1 MDPEL
6 VEDGRLCIPL
16 YHGTSSLFESSIR
29 AYGLG
34 ALNPLDRYEAQSFL
48 RAVYTL
54 CEEAFESDAEW
65 QSCKFAAKWIANQE
79 SFSDSSNFQH
89 GQTYLTPSR
98 SSAVGYALTNR
109 LGSEF
114 LSQAFRMYR
123 LLQERA
129 ALLLER
135 SSLVKHPFVSVF
147 GVEHVP
153 VLITVKDVPVS
164 SIASEGGDSAEAS
177 LEQLRQF
184 KQFLDLPGIPLNINF
199 RLIRTI
205 LPDSCSIERL
215 DPRVERNPY
224 DW

>member
-1 MDPEL
+1 MDADL

-16 YHGTSSLFESSIR
+16 YHGTSSLFECAIR
-29 AYGLG
+29 AHGLG
-34 ALNPLDRYEAQSFL
+34 ALNPLDLYDVYSFF
-48 RAVYTL
+48 RAVFAL
-54 CEEAFESDAEW
+54 CEQAFENDVEW
-65 QSCKFAAKWIANQE
+65 QSCKFVPKRIANQE
-79 SFSDSSNFQH
+79 SYSDSSNFQH

-109 LGSEF
+109 FGSEF

-129 ALLLER
+129 AELLEI
-135 SSLVKHPFVSVF
+135 SSLVKHPIVSVF

-153 VLITVKDVPVS
+153 ILVTAQNVPMS
-164 SIASEGGDSAEAS
+164 SIASEGGGSPEKTI
-177 LEQLRQF
+177 EELRQF
-184 KQFLDLPGIPLNINF
+184 RQFLNAPGVTMNFNF
-199 RLIRTI
+199 RVIRTI

-215 DPRVERNPY
+215 DQGVERNPY